1 MAPSATGELSIR
13 GLRMAKTRRA
23 NHRTGSDRG
32 SWTPNGAVDE
42 SPAADRDP
50 EDGRS
55 DHATGRNGHSDVF
68 AGNGVSTPG
77 QNGRPG
83 SNGTAGPDGPGG
95 AATGGQNGRGQLAAA
110 PRQGAPD
117 QGRPPGAPGQNGTSP
132 NAAGPNAAGPNAP
145 GPNAAGQNAPGRN
158 GTAQNGTGQ
167 NGTGQPLGQSGPAQG
182 GRRSTHA
189 DRRRTETAGRC
200 GETRRL
206 ARPDS
211 VRRCGWTR
219 SPSPRWPCPRVS
231 RRRPGDCPSRWSPGS
246 SGVTSTRPRTP
257 SGPSPANSRRP
268 PAT

>member
-182 GRRSTHA
+182 GPPQY
-189 DRRRTETAGRC
+189 
-200 GETRRL
+200 
-206 ARPDS
+206 ARGPAQNGNS
-211 VRRCGWTR
+211 GQVRRDPQARAAGFGTTV
-219 SPSPRWPCPRVS
+219 RVDEIAVAAMALS
-231 RRRPGDCPSRWSPGS
+231 EGLQ
-246 SGVTSTRPRTP
+246 
-257 SGPSPANSRRP
+257 A
-268 PAT
+268 A